1 MRHQKSARELEE
13 REASKTYNI
22 QALVMSRSRDA
33 FNRCEVALMWLRL
46 TFYG

>member
-22 QALVMSRSRDA
+22 QALVMATKPRSRHH
-33 FNRCEVALMWLRL
+33 VASSYFL
-46 TFYG
+46 